1 MRIDISEH
9 DVTVLHEVLTDW
21 LADASTEI
29 RHTDNPSV
37 RERLRSRRE
46 SVRRVVELLTDDERR
61 ESVAS

>member
-1 MRIDISEH
+1 MHIDIPDH

-29 RHTDNPSV
+29 RHTDNPGV

-46 SVRRVVELLTDDERR
+46 SIRRVVDMLDDGT